1 MKKYS
6 NMQLRRFAPV
16 VLLSA
21 LGHLTGC
28 LFLGDPGHISADPDA
43 AASMEGVRVELIRH
57 SSGCDSAE
65 SKGLVVEVGPGL
77 EFPADAVR
85 ALQPNC
91 ELAINPGVE
100 VHIEDRAVILD
111 FSSVAEHGHFPDN
124 EFEGYIL
131 DIVRTADAPF
141 MGIALLD
148 SQATTLNVVQGDL
161 SFDRDRVAINL
172 AGRDFDSNSFLKINL
187 FLIET
192 SAGDDGGPSDER

>member
-6 NMQLRRFAPV
+6 NTKLRKFAPF

-21 LGHLTGC
+21 FGHLTGC
-28 LFLGDPGHISADPDA
+28 LFLGDPGHVAADPDA
-43 AASMEGVRVELIRH
+43 AASMAGARIELIRH

-65 SKGLVVEVGPGL
+65 SKGLIVEVGPGL
-77 EFPADAVR
+77 EYSADAVR
-85 ALQPNC
+85 ALEPNC
-91 ELAINPGVE
+91 NLAINPGIE
-100 VHIEDRAVILD
+100 VHIDDRAVILD
-111 FSSVAEHGHFPDN
+111 FSNVEEHGHFPDN
-124 EFEGYIL
+124 EFEGYVL

-141 MGIALLD
+141 LGIALLD
-148 SQATTLNVVQGDL
+148 SQATTLDVVQGDL

>member
-1 MKKYS
+1 MKK
-6 NMQLRRFAPV
+6 NRHMKLRTFASL

-28 LFLGDPGHISADPDA
+28 LFLGDPGHVAADPDA
-43 AASMEGVRVELIRH
+43 AASMSGARVELIRH

-65 SKGLVVEVGPGL
+65 SKGLIVEVGPGL
-77 EFPADAVR
+77 EYSADVVR
-85 ALQPNC
+85 ALQPSC
-91 ELAINPGVE
+91 DLAINPGVE
-100 VHIEDRAVILD
+100 VHVEDRAVILD
-111 FSSVAEHGHFPDN
+111 FSNVAEHGHFPNN

-141 MGIALLD
+141 LAVALLD
-148 SQATTLNVVQGDL
+148 SEATTLDAFQGDL

-172 AGRDFDSNSFLKINL
+172 ANREFDSNSFLKVDL

-192 SAGDDGGPSDER
+192 SAGDDGEPADEM